1 MAQFNTYAVVKRYN
15 RPSILTKTL
24 LEMFFSN
31 NGTYFQPYSVSE
43 VYILPDTGTTNGS
56 PDIYINRAAS
66 DIGTSAYGLLN
77 ASSVSSVVAT
87 YNVSNSE
94 NIGNGGDLSWPTDSP
109 LNPSSYSGTNDVLYG
124 SPSSIFSGLAGEPYR
139 YQVVGD
145 SIAFPSFSSVQNYF
159 DVWLVQDFSGVDA
172 SSGWHLYWNKFSVY
186 NDRIITFTEPFEV
199 TTRSKLR
206 QKYIPLSSIVDLA
219 IETNVFLANNNLTVD
234 EKNIWREAVIDANT
248 VDIQITRRNPQTSGE
263 RTTIQ
268 GWVNTGVTVNSS
280 NTILYKW
287 NTSGQEKG
295 DYVVQVRYDLLGQ
308 TFYSEEF
315 SLVLR

>member
-1 MAQFNTYAVVKRYN
+1 MAQFNTISVVKRYN

-31 NGTYFQPYSVSE
+31 NGTYFQPFSVSE
-43 VYILPDTGTTNGS
+43 VYILPDGGRTNGS
-56 PDIYINRAAS
+56 PDIYINRTAS
-66 DIGTSAYGLLN
+66 DIGTSSYGLLN
-77 ASSVSSVVAT
+77 DTGLSSVVAV
-87 YNVSNSE
+87 YDVSEAANRVA
-94 NIGNGGDLSWPTDSP
+94 DWPPNTP
-109 LNPSSYSGTNDVLYG
+109 LNPAAYFGSND
-124 SPSSIFSGLAGEPYR
+124 PTASSIFSGLLGEPYR
-139 YQVVGD
+139 YQVVAD
-145 SIAFPSFSSVQNYF
+145 SIAFPQFSSVQNYF
-159 DVWLVQDFSGVDA
+159 DVWLVQDFSGTDV

-199 TTRSKLR
+199 TTRNKLR

-219 IETNVFLANNNLTVD
+219 VETNVFLANNNLSVD

-248 VDIQITRRNPQTSGE
+248 VSIQITMRNPQTSGE
-263 RTTIQ
+263 RTTIE
-268 GWVNTGVTVNSS
+268 GWTNENVIVNSS

-287 NTSGQEKG
+287 DTSAELKG
-295 DYVVQVRYDLLGQ
+295 DYVIQVKYDLLGQ

>member
-1 MAQFNTYAVVKRYN
+1 MAQFNTYSVVKRYN

-31 NGTYFQPYSVSE
+31 NGTYFQPFSVSE
-43 VYILPDTGTTNGS
+43 VYILPDGGITNGS

-87 YNVSNSE
+87 YNVSGADIINP
-94 NIGNGGDLSWPTDSP
+94 GWPINTA
-109 LNPSSYSGTNDVLYG
+109 LNPSSYSGTNG
-124 SPSSIFSGLAGEPYR
+124 ESASSIFSGLSGEPYR

-145 SIAFPSFSSVQNYF
+145 SITFSAFSSVQNYF
-159 DVWLVQDFSGVDA
+159 DVWLVQDFSGVDV

-206 QKYIPLSSIVDLA
+206 QKYIPLGSNIDLA
-219 IETNVFLANNNLTVD
+219 IETNVFLANDNLTVD

-248 VDIQITRRNPQTSGE
+248 VDIKITRRNPQTSGE
-263 RTTIQ
+263 RTEIFDWT
-268 GWVNTGVTVNSS
+268 NNGVIVNSS

-287 NTSGQEKG
+287 NTNAQLKG